1 MMEFADNKP
10 IYLQV
15 TDFCRRQILDGK
27 WVTHGR
33 IPSTKELAVELAVNH
48 RTVMKAYD
56 DMNSAGVV
64 YQKRGLGYFVAPDA
78 IEAIHRQM
86 RAEFMAT
93 TLPDFLAAMRMAGL
107 TPADVIPL
115 IR

>member
-1 MMEFADNKP
+1 MEFADNKP
-10 IYLQV
+10 I
-15 TDFCRRQILDGK
+15 FRQITDYCRQHILSGA
-27 WVTHGR
+27 WAAGGR

-56 DMNSAGVV
+56 DMNEAGVV
-64 YQKRGLGYFVAPDA
+64 FQKRGLGYFVAADA

-86 RAEFMAT
+86 RAEFMTT
-93 TLPDFLAAMRMAGL
+93 TLPEFIAAMRMAGL

-115 IR
+115 IDT